1 MNLGIGRRR
10 LGQEPSICY
19 SGIVNGPATTDSDV
33 SVWGPYPNYD
43 DVARFEYGRRMW
55 RLPDMRARFL
65 QHWTDERHPYRE
77 RFLRQRELI
86 EEVLG
91 SSESPEELDR
101 RLRERGTSLRCMARE
116 IPPVFGSFF

>member
-1 MNLGIGRRR
+1 MNLVTEPKR
-10 LGQEPSICY
+10 LGQELSVCY
-19 SGIVNGPATTDSDV
+19 NVGMNGTAISASDV
-33 SVWGPYPNYD
+33 TVWGPYPNYD
-43 DVARFEYGRRMW
+43 DVARFQYGRMLW
-55 RLPDMRARFL
+55 RLPAMRARFL

-86 EEVLG
+86 EEVLRSG
-91 SSESPEELDR
+91 ERPEELDR

>member
-1 MNLGIGRRR
+1 MNLGIGYRR
-10 LGQEPSICY
+10 LGPELSVCY
-19 SGIVNGPATTDSDV
+19 NAIVNGPAITDSHV

-91 SSESPEELDR
+91 STESPEELDR

>member
-1 MNLGIGRRR
+1 MNLGTERRR
-10 LGQEPSICY
+10 LGQERSVCY
-19 SGIVNGPATTDSDV
+19 NASVNGTVIEDSGV

-65 QHWTDERHPYRE
+65 RHWTDERHPYRE

-86 EEVLG
+86 EEVLC
-91 SSESPEELDR
+91 SSETEEALDR
-101 RLRERGTSLRCMARE
+101 RLREQGTSLRCMARE

>member
-1 MNLGIGRRR
+1 MNLGIELRR
-10 LGQEPSICY
+10 LGLERSVCY
-19 SGIVNGPATTDSDV
+19 NIVVNGTAITESDV

-55 RLPDMRARFL
+55 RLPDMQERLLR
-65 QHWTDERHPYRE
+65 HWMDERHPYRD

-91 SSESPEELDR
+91 STESPEELDR
-101 RLRERGTSLRCMARE
+101 RLRERGTSLRCMSRE
-116 IPPVFGSFF
+116 IPPIFGSFF